1 MIYYSGTQISTP
13 TSLGKAHPLPTHPL
27 WLSVILSC
35 ASYLLLLSPFPLP
48 PSPLSIVWQ
57 SGGASSHVRSAHL
70 RAPQRVRCMS
80 VLQCLEVSC
89 SVSCS
94 VVHCVAVSCSVLPR
108 VCVIQDEEGQ
118 MCACACKCV
127 CARERWKGRVGVLQR
142 ASAIGRAREQGVC
155 MTLYVSK
162 YVSMLPNSWGTWR
175 LYIYIYTY
183 IYI

>member
-94 VVHCVAVSCSVLPR
+94 VVHRVECRAVCSNVCALYKTKKGDC
-108 VCVIQDEEGQ
+108 VCVR
-118 MCACACKCV
+118 ASV
-127 CARERWKGRVGVLQR
+127 CARERDGKGGWVYYNERVRSGVRKL
-142 ASAIGRAREQGVC
+142 
-155 MTLYVSK
+155 
-162 YVSMLPNSWGTWR
+162 
-175 LYIYIYTY
+175 
-183 IYI
+183 